1 MSIKH
6 FGCFF
11 FKRMRIAPF
20 INKQTKSTKQKI
32 SKKHLHKTK
41 LTKKKPKTIPFQGA
55 FCILGSFV
63 SKKTKTTHN
72 CLPVDLHLPLEHI
85 LFLKNPIKM

>member
-6 FGCFF
+6 FGWFF

-32 SKKHLHKTK
+32 NKKHPHKTK
-41 LTKKKPKTIPFQGA
+41 PTKKKPKTKFQGA

-63 SKKTKTTHN
+63 SKNPKTTHS

-85 LFLKNPIKM
+85 LFLKTPIKM